1 MIRDLSLALSGAILM
16 GCAVIALFFFRF
28 WRRTGERLFG
38 WFATAFLLL
47 VVERVIIL
55 TVAPEISH
63 HPLFYCTR
71 LVAFLCIV
79 WAILDKN
86 RTGGRA

>member
-1 MIRDLSLALSGAILM
+1 MMENLSTALSGAILM
-16 GCAVIALFFFRF
+16 ACAVIALFFFRF

-47 VVERVIIL
+47 VFERVIIL
-55 TVAPEISH
+55 TVVPEISH

-79 WAILDKN
+79 WAIWDKN
-86 RTGGRA
+86 RSRDAS

>member
-16 GCAVIALFFFRF
+16 ACAVIALFFFRF

-38 WFATAFLLL
+38 WFATAFALLML
-47 VVERVIIL
+47 ERVIIV
-55 TVAPEISH
+55 TVTPEISH

-71 LVAFLCIV
+71 LVAFLCIAG
-79 WAILDKN
+79 AIWDKN
-86 RTGGRA
+86 RGRGRG